1 MKTTKQLKININQ
14 FYSDSEII
22 AKTFNMIPPPNTR
35 EMSFISKIKK
45 VSKVQREVEVS
56 NEEKV

>member
-45 VSKVQREVEVS
+45 VSKVQKYVEV
-56 NEEKV
+56 